1 MAWNVAYALLL
12 ALIRRKTGTGMRL
25 DLSMYETGVS
35 CIAPALLE
43 TQRGI
48 TRPRLGTAHLWQ
60 APHNVYPRQGAD
72 RWIAINSGIG

>member
-1 MAWNVAYALLL
+1 MPCSWPSTSA
-12 ALIRRKTGTGMRL
+12 KTGTGMRL

-48 TRPRLGTAHLWQ
+48 PVRVSARPTCGRHRTMSIPARAL
-60 APHNVYPRQGAD
+60 
-72 RWIAINSGIG
+72 IAGLPSGGIG